1 MKLEMK
7 LLKATMLA
15 SARLDAQGQSCPTH
29 MKDSQCGEVSQHAIE
44 IDGVIGQQ
52 GQTIPNLEQ
61 FDSDDE
67 LAKAET
73 LDPDKCFENGNVPAN
88 EISGDHSSNM

>member
-1 MKLEMK
+1 MNPQIHHQKTTQILRGP
-7 LLKATMLA
+7 
-15 SARLDAQGQSCPTH
+15 SSPTH
-29 MKDSQCGEVSQHAIE
+29 MKDSKRGEVSPCVIE
-44 IDGVIGQQ
+44 IDGAIGQQ